1 MCWQMIGI
9 LPQGKRA
16 ISMIETSPVQEK
28 NGPVVIREG
37 AVIRSFFFTLDNID
51 GEAEIAH
58 RCSIKLVYFLIATN
72 S

>member
-51 GEAEIAH
+51 GEAEIAQ
-58 RCSIKLVYFLIATN
+58 RCIYKVSIFLDSN
-72 S
+72 